1 MKNKRIKKLKTGKYR
16 IFINERQVTVRT
28 KHTKKLKWLGLFTV
42 LLLLQATVKAGYYLP
57 ESSTWQGARYYNQD
71 NVYAYVE
78 YAVYDT
84 TVGNYHSVLDG
95 LIDGFANP
103 GSGQYIYAYQV
114 LNLGSSLPPIA
125 MFELLGG
132 NPSMADGIGYQD
144 DGYGGVIP
152 FNDGESFLWRFE
164 NGIFVAN
171 EHSAFMVFSSDGR
184 PVAGDFKLSALD
196 EYGDEPP
203 VNTPEPATVALLAAG
218 AWELIR
224 RKKDSLKNT
233 V

>member
-1 MKNKRIKKLKTGKYR
+1 MRN
-16 IFINERQVTVRT
+16 

-42 LLLLQATVKAGYYLP
+42 LLLLQATVKAGHLP
-57 ESSTWQGARYYNQD
+57 ESSLWQGARYYNQN

-78 YAVYDT
+78 YAVYNT
-84 TVGNYHSVLDG
+84 ESVNYHSVLDG
-95 LIDGFANP
+95 LIDGFVNP

-114 LNLGSSLPPIA
+114 SNLGSGLPPIA

-132 NPSMADGIGYQD
+132 DPSLADGIGYQD
-144 DGYGGVIP
+144 DGYDGVIP
-152 FNDGESFLWRFE
+152 FNDGESFLWLFQ

-171 EHSAFMVFSSDGR
+171 KHSAFMVFSSDAG
-184 PVAGDFKLSALD
+184 PVAGDFKLST

-203 VNTPEPATVALLAAG
+203 VNAPEPATVALLAAG
-218 AWELIR
+218 ACGLVK

>member
-1 MKNKRIKKLKTGKYR
+1 VRNK
-16 IFINERQVTVRT
+16 Q
-28 KHTKKLKWLGLFTV
+28 TKKLKWLGLFTV

-57 ESSTWQGARYYNQD
+57 ESSLWQGARYYNQD

-78 YAVYDT
+78 YAVYNTASD
-84 TVGNYHSVLDG
+84 NYHSVLDG
-95 LIDGFANP
+95 LIDGFVNP

-114 LNLGSSLPPIA
+114 LNLGSSQPPIA

-132 NPSMADGIGYQD
+132 DPSLADGIGYQD
-144 DGYGGVIP
+144 DGHGGVIP
-152 FNDGESFLWRFE
+152 FNDGESFVWRFE

-171 EHSAFMVFSSDGR
+171 KRSAFMVFSSDAG
-184 PVAGDFKLSALD
+184 PVAGDFRLSTLG

-218 AWELIR
+218 AWRLV
-224 RKKDSLKNT
+224 RKEKKIL
-233 V
+233 